1 MGTVIFQSVFQSPIE
16 CHCSIDP
23 INLNIDMA
31 RGTQSKQEK
40 IAEES
45 NQIPILK
52 KAWKYSCSDEKEDF
66 FESQDIMTRPKKC
79 DFEKSKFKI
88 SIL

>member
-1 MGTVIFQSVFQSPIE
+1 MGTVIFQSIFQSPIE

-31 RGTQSKQEK
+31 RGTQSNKK

-45 NQIPILK
+45 NRIQKLK
-52 KAWKYSCSDEKEDF
+52 KAWKYSCSDETQDF